1 MQTYSHFLI
10 TAALYRI
17 VPGSRRLPRKAVF
30 WGSVTPDLP
39 LIALS
44 LGSFVYFRLILD
56 WAPRDLFRHI
66 YGTLF
71 YTDPFWIV
79 SHNTLQAPL
88 VLLTAL
94 TVLWKIHGRL
104 HMLSSPW
111 FGFFLSCLFH
121 ATIDIFTHHNDGPLV
136 FFPLDWTQRF
146 FSPVSYWD
154 RQYYGTQFSRVEH
167 LLDLLIVAWFILPM
181 VCRRFFGGKQ
191 PRSEAGSLV
200 K

>member
-17 VPGSRRLPRKAVF
+17 VPGIRRLPRKAVY
-30 WGSVTPDLP
+30 WGSVSPDLP

-44 LGSFVYFRLILD
+44 IGSFVYFRLILD
-56 WAPRDLFRHI
+56 WAPRELFRHI

-88 VLLTAL
+88 VLLAAL
-94 TVLWKIHGRL
+94 TVLWKIHGRP

-111 FGFFLSCLFH
+111 FAFFLSCLFH

-136 FFPLDWTQRF
+136 LFPFDWTLRF
-146 FSPVSYWD
+146 ASPVSYWD
-154 RQYYGTQFSRVEH
+154 SQYYGTPFSRAEH
-167 LLDLLIVAWFILPM
+167 VLDLLIIASFVLPM
-181 VCRRFFGGKQ
+181 LWRRFVRGKER
-191 PRSEAGSLV
+191 PSEAG
-200 K
+200 